1 MQFCTGVDISDV
13 VTPANFGSHRFRR
26 FRMSGVEF
34 QVFPLT
40 FNVVLI
46 TPWHYRGNPG
56 GNPKDVCPRNLK
68 WLQFS
73 PIFLLKNSFN
83 VKYLKDG
90 DRYHNGVNGSR
101 IWNHVCIRG
110 VRVYPYPRVYPTR
123 PIPAG
128 MGRVRV
134 DVLRVGSSTGTKST
148 GTGIPVFTRKEHHF
162 TARLYASA
170 VLAVIVCLSVCPSVC
185 HKSELYKDG

>member
-56 GNPKDVCPRNLK
+56 GNPKDVCPRNMK

-101 IWNHVCIRG
+101 IWNHPWAIDWHHDLWPWMTLNRPRSMSSSNISNTVRG
-110 VRVYPYPRVYPTR
+110 TILDTMEVR
-123 PIPAG
+123 
-128 MGRVRV
+128 
-134 DVLRVGSSTGTKST
+134 
-148 GTGIPVFTRKEHHF
+148 
-162 TARLYASA
+162 
-170 VLAVIVCLSVCPSVC
+170 
-185 HKSELYKDG
+185 